1 MISAYFRWIPW
12 KIWERKVEPAEPVPK
27 DFLEKD
33 ERQHVVPAKQELQK
47 KELKNDNPERK
58 NRLSIWV

>member
-33 ERQHVVPAKQELQK
+33 ERQHVVPAKQELLK
-47 KELKNDNPERK
+47 KMKKKRKMEKSKN
-58 NRLSIWV
+58 

>member
-27 DFLEKD
+27 DFSEKD
-33 ERQHVVPAKQELQK
+33 ENKHVVPAKQQP
-47 KELKNDNPERK
+47 KEQEIKDTPESR

>member
-12 KIWERKVEPAEPVPK
+12 KIWERKVKPAEPVPK

-33 ERQHVVPAKQELQK
+33 ENKHVVSTKQET
-47 KELKNDNPERK
+47 KEKEIKDTSESR